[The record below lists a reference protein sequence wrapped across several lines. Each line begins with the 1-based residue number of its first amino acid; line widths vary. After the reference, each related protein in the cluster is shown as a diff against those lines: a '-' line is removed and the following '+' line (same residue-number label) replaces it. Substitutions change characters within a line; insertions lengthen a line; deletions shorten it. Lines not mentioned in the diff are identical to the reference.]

1 VPTVNDIFYI
11 DDDDEEDIED
21 FPSPAIV
28 PPRKGPGRPKGGRT
42 TSSGAKVTEGH
53 LKELYYRVAN
63 HLTPEHRD
71 YMNAVIKGK
80 VEVDPVREMQLLVR
94 YLAIL
99 AFAAAEWALED
110 RKVTQDLAKLLGE
123 HRQALKDLEDMQRR
137 RRDEAFKKQDDDI
150 LIDATQKSTLE
161 SFIEINEGTAE

>member
-1 VPTVNDIFYI
+1 MV
-11 DDDDEEDIED
+11 DDFFFEDEDDSGIEV
-21 FPSPAIV
+21 FPSPSS
-28 PPRKGPGRPKGGRT
+28 PPRKVGRPKK
-42 TSSGAKVTEGH
+42 SYGAKVTEGH
-53 LKELYYRVAN
+53 LKELYNRVQN

-71 YMNAVIKGK
+71 YMEKVIKGK

-94 YLAIL
+94 YLALL

-123 HRQALKDLEDMQRR
+123 HRQALKDLEDMQRK
-137 RRDEAFKKQDDDI
+137 RRDEAIKQADDDI

-161 SFIEINEGTAE
+161 SFLEVNSGTAE